1 MPLFHVTLID
11 TKGKQRA
18 GMCCFV
24 VKPLQLMMVMMM
36 IACFEYTPGIV
47 KRIVHPEDNESD
59 ALRVRHDSYVRNG
72 RVIIGYAEGIC
83 NNATSIRVNGEKV
96 S

>member
-1 MPLFHVTLID
+1 MNVLF
-11 TKGKQRA
+11 
-18 GMCCFV
+18 CCETV
-24 VKPLQLMMVMMM
+24 AANTDGYDL
-36 IACFEYTPGIV
+36 ACFEYTPGIV

-96 S
+96 SWWCMCACKQ